1 MADWKSSFLMYCDL
15 IHTVEK
21 MTDSDAWLL
30 FKHILAYTND
40 KNIEPPNTVVDLV
53 FEPIKQQ
60 LKRDLKEWEVQR
72 EKRSI
77 AGKKWMENRWSKDNN
92 VIDDITND
100 NTVMNGITNI
110 TDNVTVTVNV
120 NDNDTNIYNKEIFSL
135 VEEFTNIKE
144 KVYNETQAVIKKM
157 GRESY
162 LDSQYKTIEK
172 LIRAWHTLEKIEKVA
187 IFCTKDQFWKEQVKS
202 LSKLDKTNKEWV
214 KYINVLLD
222 KIKW

>member
-1 MADWKSSFLMYCDL
+1 MSYTDEMSDEQAGKLMK
-15 IHTVEK
+15 T
-21 MTDSDAWLL
+21 
-30 FKHILAYTND
+30 ILKYTN
-40 KNIEPPNTVVDLV
+40 NLE
-53 FEPIKQQ
+53 
-60 LKRDLKEWEVQR
+60 
-72 EKRSI
+72 
-77 AGKKWMENRWSKDNN
+77 
-92 VIDDITND
+92 IDDLDQLTKVVFSKIKKTMD
-100 NTVMNGITNI
+100 ADDVKYREICDKRKKAI
-110 TDNVTVTVNV
+110 QERYKKK
-120 NDNDTNIYNKEIFSL
+120 DTNVYNWIQKNTNVYKDTDMYYDTDTDTDTDTEYSSNTKEYNKEIFSL